1 MRIAVLSIA
10 LCVLA
15 ACAPYKQDS
24 SADASYYDSRTS
36 TGSNIPKKGSAII
49 VDKSVLEEQIGRQ
62 GGNPVR

>member
-15 ACAPYKQDS
+15 GCAPYKQDPG
-24 SADASYYDSRTS
+24 AEATYYDRSTT

-49 VDKSVLEEQIGRQ
+49 VDKSVVEQQVGRQ
-62 GGNPVR
+62 GGTLMK